1 MIHFFKKRSVK
12 WGKAAAV
19 VEKVVEVEKAAGK
32 AAAVATGRARQV
44 IHLETD
50 GEIAL
55 VQSN

>member
-1 MIHFFKKRSVK
+1 M
-12 WGKAAAV
+12 
-19 VEKVVEVEKAAGK
+19 VEREVVEKAAAAK